1 MNNANS
7 ADVKPVSGFAKKR
20 WLEDAGYSVTKL
32 AQQGHA
38 PSDQVWAVTDASD
51 TSNAKPIIAYDRLQG
66 VAVNKAIEA
75 LGGM

>member
-1 MNNANS
+1 MSNN
-7 ADVKPVSGFAKKR
+7 DVVQVSGFAKKKF
-20 WLEDAGYSVTKL
+20 LEDAGYSVLKL
-32 AQQGHA
+32 HQQGHA
-38 PSDQVWAVTDASD
+38 PSDQVWCVSDAKD